1 MQAPEAVLGNQLSI
15 QGLWEVALWCQEV
28 GVTLEGSD
36 WVVSIT
42 PWADTELT
50 LAALGYA
57 GTVPGAQHKESRLA
71 RLYPRNTEGSG
82 TC

>member
-1 MQAPEAVLGNQLSI
+1 M
-15 QGLWEVALWCQEV
+15 
-28 GVTLEGSD
+28 TLEGSD
-36 WVVSIT
+36 WVVSVT

-50 LAALGYA
+50 LATLGYA

-71 RLYPRNTEGSG
+71 RLYPWNTEGSG